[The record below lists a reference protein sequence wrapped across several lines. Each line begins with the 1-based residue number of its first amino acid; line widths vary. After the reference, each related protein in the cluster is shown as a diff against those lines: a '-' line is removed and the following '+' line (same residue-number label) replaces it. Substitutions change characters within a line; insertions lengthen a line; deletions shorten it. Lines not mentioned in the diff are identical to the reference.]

1 MLGHLDSHMKKNEV
15 GPSPHSIYKNLLE
28 VDQKPKCKTKKTN
41 YNTFRGKHRGK
52 FSSLG
57 FGNGSL
63 DITESISNKRK
74 KQSEL
79 HPN

>member
-28 VDQKPKCKTKKTN
+28 VDQKPKCKRKKPKN
-41 YNTFRGKHRGK
+41 YNTFKGKHRGK

-74 KQSEL
+74 NSEL
-79 HPN
+79 HQN